1 MTAAPTTQPVLV
13 YNRIRQNRR
22 TTWLLASLAVILVIP
37 FILGISLV
45 VSLGIVA
52 RVSPH
57 SRVSVSEM
65 RWEEQYLQSDADIPD
80 ETRAAIQRK
89 LEEQKKKL
97 ASQRSAD
104 SGLFIELMFAISAG
118 ILAIAG
124 ILFWGVASSPTS
136 KLLVQAGAQPAGER
150 EIEARRLLE
159 NLAIGAGLP
168 WPKLYV
174 IETSVPNA
182 FAAGL
187 DPHHAVVAVT
197 RGALKLFD
205 KRELEGVF
213 AHELS
218 HIGNHDIRLNTIVA
232 MIAVFLRIPYLL
244 FKRELR
250 QNDLASRRRR
260 MGIWEIALSPIGIY
274 ILFIAPV
281 LGALLR
287 AAVSREREFL
297 ADADGV
303 LLTRYPE
310 GLLRA
315 LGKIAGA
322 GSLMTKSHPAYAH
335 LYFANPGGAT
345 QGWFSANLMATHP
358 PISERLERLAQF
370 QGPTAAEAL
379 KQAIEEGKDFME
391 RHPIVEVMEL
401 FPLAP
406 KDELA
411 VLNVGNPF
419 GRVHRILS
427 QTPVPL
433 YDQPNPGSMVLT
445 YLQPGSLLVVFDDPG
460 PYRQVNT
467 PDQTFGYLNRTVKLQ
482 LLNDL
487 IPDEIYN
494 PQLRVAAEAILPPLS
509 AVTTTATKKA
519 PAKPQGLTAEHVVVA
534 SIFAV
539 LVFVGIYFLLT
550 RLG

>member
-1 MTAAPTTQPVLV
+1 MLATPTTQPVLV
-13 YNRIRQNRR
+13 YNRIAKNRR
-22 TTWLLASLAVILVIP
+22 TTWLLASLAFLLVVP
-37 FILGISLV
+37 FILGISFI

-57 SRVSVSEM
+57 LHVNRSEM
-65 RWEEQYLQSDADIPD
+65 QWEAEYLENNTDISD

-89 LEEQKKKL
+89 LDEQQKKLKGQH
-97 ASQRSAD
+97 AAD
-104 SGLFIELMFAISAG
+104 SGLFTELMVVVSAG
-118 ILAIAG
+118 LLVVGG

-136 KLLVQAGAQPAGER
+136 KLLVQVGAQPAGER

-174 IETSVPNA
+174 IETSAPNA
-182 FAAGL
+182 FTAGM

-218 HIGNHDIRLNTIVA
+218 HIGNHDIQLNTIVA
-232 MIAVFLRIPYLL
+232 MIALFLRVPYLL

-250 QNDLASRRRR
+250 QGSTRPSRRL
-260 MGIWEIALSPIGIY
+260 GIWEIALSPIGIY
-274 ILFIAPV
+274 ILFIAPI

-322 GSLMTKSHPAYAH
+322 GSLMTKANPAYAH

-345 QGWFSANLMATHP
+345 QGWFTGNLMATHP
-358 PISERLERLAQF
+358 PLSDRIERLSEF
-370 QGPTAAEAL
+370 QGPTATAAL
-379 KQAIEEGKDFME
+379 KEAIEQGKDFTE
-391 RHPIVEVMEL
+391 QHPIVEVMEL
-401 FPLAP
+401 YPLAAQ
-406 KDELA
+406 DELA
-411 VLNVGNPF
+411 VLNVGNPL
-419 GRVHRILS
+419 GRVYRLLAHS
-427 QTPVPL
+427 PVPL
-433 YDQPNPGSMVLT
+433 YDQPTAGSLVQT
-445 YLQPGSLLVVFDDPG
+445 YVQPGSLIVGFDDPG

-467 PDQTFGYLNRTVKLQ
+467 PDQTFGYLDRSVKLQ
-482 LLNDL
+482 LLND
-487 IPDEIYN
+487 IVPDEVYN
-494 PQLRVAAEAILPPLS
+494 PKLRAAAESILPPLS
-509 AVTTTATKKA
+509 VALATTVAKKA
-519 PAKPQGLTAEHVVVA
+519 QTKPQGLTPEQLVVV
-534 SIFAV
+534 SVFAL
-539 LVFVGIYFLLT
+539 LVFVGMFFLLT
-550 RLG
+550 KLG